1 MDGYRTWATTGEP
14 ERTRNEE
21 IIAQFSELV
30 LPSDLTCHL
39 IFVQFQGI
47 LSFTHTWR

>member
-1 MDGYRTWATTGEP
+1 MDGCRTWATTGEP

-30 LPSDLTCHL
+30 LPSDLACHL
-39 IFVQFQGI
+39 ILVQFQGI
-47 LSFTHTWR
+47 LSFTYTWR